1 VNAGGEKSWREGR
14 VGNWERLVWNQ
25 RDALLAG
32 FGVTVEVCLIAF
44 VVAIVGGIALCIA
57 RVYVAPLRPIAIL
70 LIEFFRD
77 TPIFVQLM
85 WVSYVWPELFGFP
98 NSFFSAGWIALG
110 LQSSGYLAETFRTGI
125 EGVPRGQREAAFS
138 AGMSPVQTFTRIV
151 MPQVTLATAP
161 SIVNQFTVIVK
172 SSTLVSVITV
182 PDLMSQSQRIV
193 NIWYEPIEILTA
205 TAAIYILFVFLVS
218 MAGKLLA
225 DRLRRR
231 YGLAAS

>member
-1 VNAGGEKSWREGR
+1 MSM
-14 VGNWERLVWNQ
+14 GNWERLVWNQ
-25 RDALLAG
+25 RDALIAG
-32 FGVTVEVCLIAF
+32 FAVTVEVCIIAF
-44 VVAIVGGIALCIA
+44 AAAIVGGLILCLV
-57 RVYVAPLRPIAIL
+57 RLYVAPLRPIAIV

-98 NSFFSAGWIALG
+98 GSFFSAGWLALG

-138 AGMSPVQTFTRIV
+138 AGMSPAQTFSRIV
-151 MPQVTLATAP
+151 MPQVVLATAP

-182 PDLMSQSQRIV
+182 PDLMSQSQRLV
-193 NIWYEPIEILTA
+193 NIWYEPIEILTT
-205 TAAIYILFVFLVS
+205 TAGIYILFVFLVS
-218 MAGKLLA
+218 SAGKFLA
-225 DRLRRR
+225 DHLRRR
-231 YGLAAS
+231 YGLIAYS

>member
-1 VNAGGEKSWREGR
+1 M
-14 VGNWERLVWNQ
+14 GNWQRLVWNQ
-25 RDALLAG
+25 RDALFAG
-32 FGVTVEVCLIAF
+32 LGVTVEVCAIAF
-44 VVAIVGGIALCIA
+44 LAAVIGGLGLCLVRIYVV
-57 RVYVAPLRPIAIL
+57 PLRWIAVV

-98 NSFFSAGWIALG
+98 GSFFTAGWLALA
-110 LQSSGYLAETFRTGI
+110 LQSSGYLAETFRAGI
-125 EGVPRGQREAAFS
+125 EGMPRGQREAAFS
-138 AGMSPVQTFTRIV
+138 AGMSPTQTFRRIV
-151 MPQVTLATAP
+151 VPQVALASAP

-172 SSTLVSVITV
+172 SSTLISVITV
-182 PDLMSQSQRIV
+182 PDLMSQSQRLV

-205 TAAIYILFVFLVS
+205 TAAIYILTVFLVS
-218 MAGKLLA
+218 LIGKFLA